1 MEKILK
7 WGLLSTARINR
18 SLIPGIR
25 ASKRSQLVAVGSRD
39 LEKGREF
46 AQEWDIPR
54 IHGTYDDLLADSEV
68 DAIYNPLP
76 NHLHAE
82 WTIKALKAGK
92 HVLLE
97 KPMAL
102 SVSEVRAIAEAAQ
115 NNKKIVTEAFMYR
128 HHPQT
133 LKVQELIASGA
144 IGKVLFIHGNFT
156 FALKLPADIR
166 WNPDF
171 GGGSIWDIGCYP
183 LSYIRM
189 ITGFKPGSVYGAQV
203 KSQSGVDLTFCGS
216 MEYPSGVMAQFYSSF
231 GLPYHTYM
239 EVRGTEGTLSI
250 NSPFLP
256 RNATVPLILRQGD
269 AEKKI
274 LFPEVELYAG
284 EVEDMEKAA
293 LDGQPPRLSLQE
305 SEDNIATLVAFLE
318 SARNGRVVKL

>member
-1 MEKILK
+1 MKKILK

-18 SLIPGIR
+18 ALIPGIR
-25 ASKRSQLVAVGSRD
+25 ASKRSQLVAIGSRE
-39 LEKGREF
+39 LKKAQEF
-46 AQEWDIPR
+46 AQEWNIPR
-54 IHGTYDDLLADSEV
+54 THGSYEDLLADPEI

-115 NNKKIVTEAFMYR
+115 NNKKIVAEAFMYR
-128 HHPQT
+128 YHPQT

-144 IGKVLFIHGNFT
+144 VGKVLFIQGNFT
-156 FALKLPADIR
+156 FALDHPEDIR

-183 LSYIRM
+183 ISYTRM
-189 ITGFKPGSVYGAQV
+189 ISGIKPVSVFGTQV
-203 KSQSGVDLTFCGS
+203 TSQSGVDLTFTGS
-216 MEYPSGVMAQFYSSF
+216 MKYPNGVMAQFYSSF
-231 GLPYHTYM
+231 GLPYQTYM
-239 EVRGTEGTLSI
+239 EVRGTEGTLTIS
-250 NSPFLP
+250 SPFKP
-256 RNATVPLILRQGD
+256 EANIPLILRQGD
-269 AEKKI
+269 SEKKF
-274 LFPEVELYAG
+274 LFPAVELYAG
-284 EVEDMEKAA
+284 EVEDLEKAV
-293 LDGQPPRLSLQE
+293 LDDQTPRLSLQE

-318 SARNGRVVKL
+318 SARNGWAVKL

>member
-1 MEKILK
+1 MAKILK

-18 SLIPGIR
+18 ALIPGIR

-39 LEKGREF
+39 LKKAQEF

-54 IHGTYDDLLADSEV
+54 THGSYEDLLADAEV

-82 WTIKALKAGK
+82 WTIKALNAGK

-102 SVSEVRAIAEAAQ
+102 SVSEVRAIAKAAQ

-133 LKVQELIASGA
+133 LKVQELIASGV
-144 IGKVLFIHGNFT
+144 IGKVLFIQGNFT
-156 FALKLPADIR
+156 FSLGRPADIR

-183 LSYIRM
+183 ISYTRM
-189 ITGFKPGSVYGAQV
+189 ITGLQPASAYGTQV
-203 KSQSGVDLTFCGS
+203 TSQSGVDLTFSGS
-216 MEYPSGVMAQFYSSF
+216 MEYPNGVMAQFYSSF

-250 NSPFLP
+250 PSPFKP
-256 RNATVPLILRQGD
+256 EDATVPLILRQGD

-284 EVEDMEKAA
+284 EVEDMEQAA
-293 LDGQPPRLSLQE
+293 LDGQPPRLNLHE
-305 SEDNIATLVAFLE
+305 SEDNIATIVAFLD
-318 SARNGRVVKL
+318 SARNGRPVKL